1 MAQQITPSKRVQI
14 NKSQATMIT
23 IVAVAAFIIVFSLVS
38 AKALLQQ
45 RSYQAKVIAKQETAR
60 DQLNA
65 NKEAVD
71 QLVIAYKDFTSTPE
85 NVIGGNPAGSG
96 DRDGDNA
103 KIVLDAL
110 PSKYDFPAVASSLE
124 KIFNEK
130 NFTIESIT
138 GTDDEAAQS
147 ANQATTTPQ
156 PIEIPFDFKVTSSY
170 TSVLD
175 LINVF
180 ERSIRPFEVQN
191 LVLSGS
197 SGEMKVEMKA
207 KTYYQPVKSLDI
219 KKETVK

>member
-23 IVAVAAFIIVFSLVS
+23 IVAVSAFIIVFSLVS
-38 AKALLQQ
+38 ARALLKQ
-45 RSYQAKVIAKQETAR
+45 RSYQAKVIAKQEVAR
-60 DQLNA
+60 DQLNV
-65 NKEAVD
+65 NKDAVD
-71 QLVIAYKDFTSTPE
+71 QLVIAYKDFISTPD
-85 NVIGGNPAGSG
+85 NVIGGNPSGAG

-124 KIFNEK
+124 KIFTER
-130 NFTIESIT
+130 NFKIDSIV
-138 GTDDEAAQS
+138 GTDDEAVQS
-147 ANQATTTPQ
+147 SNQASASPQ
-156 PIEIPFDFKVTSSY
+156 AIEIPFEFKVGSSY

-180 ERSIRPFEVQN
+180 ERSIRPFEIQT

-197 SGEMKVEMKA
+197 SGEMKVDVKA
-207 KTYYQPVKSLDI
+207 KTYFQPEKSLDI
-219 KKETVK
+219 KQEVVK